1 MKGFLACSI
10 LVLLLAPLLAGH
22 PWPRAGGDWFNT
34 SCSPYI
40 GPEDNRVRW
49 RFEVGG
55 YISSSPAIAKGGTI
69 YVTSGDSI
77 VALRDN
83 KLKWRKSFGGKLYF
97 TPSLGEDGTIYI
109 GSDDNKVYALNPD
122 GSLKWFFTAGGMVSS
137 CVVVGRNGKLY
148 FGCVDNYTYIL
159 SSDGRL
165 ERKLPIGG
173 MLLGATV
180 DNDGTLYFGVLVSSE
195 NGIERGRIL
204 YALSPE
210 GEVKWSVELPA
221 PLPPVLAADG
231 TIYVGTL
238 EGLLYAC
245 GRDGSLRWR
254 EPVKLGQAMY
264 SPPALAQDGTIYAC
278 YSDNANLS
286 WLVALTSA
294 GEKKWQLLVGS
305 FCKSTPAID
314 GRGMVYMGGDNLM
327 AIAPDGVIRWQVS
340 VGTKWASAAI
350 AEDGSICAGT
360 GGYLYV
366 IGRGRGMNILYV
378 IVAAVVVLALV
389 FVLHKLRG

>member
-1 MKGFLACSI
+1 
-10 LVLLLAPLLAGH
+10 
-22 PWPRAGGDWFNT
+22 
-34 SCSPYI
+34 
-40 GPEDNRVRW
+40 VRW

-55 YISSSPAIAKGGTI
+55 YISSSPAIAKDGTI

-83 KLKWRKSFGGKLYF
+83 KLKWKKSFGGKVYL

-148 FGCVDNYTYIL
+148 FGCADNHTYIL
-159 SSDGRL
+159 SSDGTL

-180 DNDGTLYFGVLVSSE
+180 DNDGTLYFGILVSSE

-204 YALSPE
+204 YALSSE

-238 EGLLYAC
+238 EGLLHAY
-245 GRDGSLRWR
+245 GRDGSPRWK

-305 FCKSTPAID
+305 FCRSTPAID

-378 IVAAVVVLALV
+378 IVAAVMVLALV